1 MKASVARAFSW
12 ARRHPLASSVIAV
25 LALYL
30 LTRLLFLGR
39 LPIFFDEAVYTR
51 WSQVAMRQGN
61 YLVSLTDGNPPLRV
75 WLTIP
80 FLKTFSD
87 PLIAG
92 RVASVACGAVSAAFM
107 VLLGNEL
114 AEWRMG
120 ALGGALYVV
129 CPFTLWYDRVA
140 IVEGPLLAVF
150 LVALF
155 FAVKAARSLRWY
167 WALGLG
173 AAIGVGLLAKGTAQ
187 LLFLIAPFAYLA
199 RRDDDWRTPRPMLR
213 WALMLAGA
221 FAVGFGLYSLLRFS
235 SSYPLLAS
243 RTAVATKNLG
253 EVLANPFDVLWTNLW
268 EMTKTVVVFLTPL
281 LFAASLG
288 GLLWGAFKRW
298 KPGYFLLGWFFVVF
312 LVEALISRHWMF
324 DTVLPRFVLSLVPA
338 LLLGAA
344 YAVREVAGA
353 LWGMRERR
361 GLYRAVLAGLLAL
374 VLALPVFTD
383 ATILARPQDA
393 VLPYWERFQYIT
405 DWPSG
410 WGISESVEFIEA
422 AAGRG
427 KVTVG
432 SNFKGVVPGLPT
444 NALELYLSTSENV
457 ELVPFGFQQEE
468 FPERLR
474 RAAEAGPTYC
484 VVNMFSL
491 NYRLPESWPLKL
503 LKRFPKDGNRT
514 MFMMLYEVMPPAR
527 QGQ

>member
-1 MKASVARAFSW
+1 MLGF
-12 ARRHPLASSVIAV
+12 
-25 LALYL
+25 YL

-39 LPIFFDEAVYTR
+39 LPIFFDEAVYVR
-51 WSQVAMRQGN
+51 WSQVAMREGN

-80 FLKTFSD
+80 FLKMFSD

-92 RVASVACGAVSAAFM
+92 RVASVSCGALSAVFM

-114 AEWRMG
+114 ADWRMG

-155 FAVKAARSLRWY
+155 FAVKAARTMQWY

-173 AAIGVGLLAKGTAQ
+173 AAIGVGLLTKGTAQ

-199 RRDDDWRTPRPMLR
+199 RRADDRRSPRPMLR

-235 SSYPLLAS
+235 NLYPLLAS
-243 RTAVATKNLG
+243 RTAIATMSLG
-253 EVLANPFDVLWTNLW
+253 EVLENPFDILGTNLW

-312 LVEALISRHWMF
+312 LVEALISKHWMF
-324 DTVLPRFVLSLVPA
+324 KTVLPRFVLTLVPP

-344 YAVREVAGA
+344 CAVLEVAKAVRGA
-353 LWGMRERR
+353 KARR
-361 GLYRAVLAGLLAL
+361 TLFRAVTAGLLAL
-374 VLALPVFTD
+374 VLVLPVFTD
-383 ATILARPQDA
+383 AMILARPQDA
-393 VLPYWERFQYIT
+393 VLPYWVRFQYIT

-410 WGISESVEFIEA
+410 WGIKESVEFLQAEA
-422 AAGRG
+422 EDRV
-427 KVTVG
+427 VTVG
-432 SNFKGVVPGLPT
+432 SNFKGLVEGLPT
-444 NALELYLSTSENV
+444 NALELYLSENENV
-457 ELVPFGFQQEE
+457 ELVPFRFIEE
-468 FPERLR
+468 KFPERLR
-474 RAAEAGPTYC
+474 RAAEDGPVYC
-484 VVNMFSL
+484 VVNMFSPD
-491 NYRLPESWPLKL
+491 YDVPDTWPLKL
-503 LKRFPKDGNRT
+503 LKLFPKDGNDT
-514 MFMMLYEVMPPAR
+514 MFMLLYEVMPPAP
-527 QGQ
+527 